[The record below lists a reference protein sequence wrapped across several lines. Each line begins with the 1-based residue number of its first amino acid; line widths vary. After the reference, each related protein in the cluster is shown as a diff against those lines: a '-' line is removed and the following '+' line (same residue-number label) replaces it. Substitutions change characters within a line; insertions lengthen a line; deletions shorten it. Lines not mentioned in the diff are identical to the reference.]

1 MRAAR
6 FILAAT
12 LLLFSAASCS
22 KDKSEEAVGERTIVV
37 ETAEV
42 AHRTT
47 AFPVHTAG
55 LVSLKETVKLSFKLG
70 GIVERIFVDEG
81 QSVKKGQIL
90 ARLDLSEIRAKGTKA
105 QSAFEKAVRDLER
118 ALNLFKD
125 RVVTLE
131 QLQDAETAHEIAQSD
146 LDVARFNL
154 SRSTIFAPSAGKIL
168 KRFSEQGELIA
179 PGRPVFVFASTEKN
193 WIIRFGVIDR
203 DVVRLRLND
212 PAGVSFDV
220 FPGRVFDGV
229 VSEIAQT
236 AEPQTGTFEVELM
249 IIDQANAD
257 LVAGFI
263 AKVDVY
269 PSKKERLSFI
279 PIEALVDGEG
289 KQGYVF
295 VVNEAT
301 SRAVKIPVTV
311 ARILDGQVAV
321 SSGLEEVTEVVATG
335 ASYLVH
341 GSMVKVKQTL

>member
-55 LVSLKETVKLSFKLG
+55 MVSLKETVKLSFKLG

-179 PGRPVFVFASTEKN
+179 PGTPVFVFASTEKN

-212 PAGVSFDV
+212 PAKVSFDV

-249 IIDQANAD
+249 IIDQAIAD

>member
-118 ALNLFKD
+118 ARNLFKD

-154 SRSTIFAPSAGKIL
+154 SRSTIFAPSAGKIF

-179 PGRPVFVFASTEKN
+179 PGTPAFVFASTEKN

-212 PAGVSFDV
+212 PAKVSFDV